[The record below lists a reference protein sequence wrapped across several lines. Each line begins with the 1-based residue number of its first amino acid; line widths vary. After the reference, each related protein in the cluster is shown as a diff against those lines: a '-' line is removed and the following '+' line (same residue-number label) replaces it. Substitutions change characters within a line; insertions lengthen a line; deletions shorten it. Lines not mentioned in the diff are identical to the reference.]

1 MNITGHEDRQKLIAW
16 AEAGLRL
23 LQPER
28 HKYQI
33 ATIEQEIGRL
43 REGRFVVAV
52 MGKAKRGKSTLL
64 NALLGR
70 RDDLLAPIDKLP
82 ASSAITRFRWGLC
95 EQVTVLMRDGRKESI
110 PTSQVRDYVT
120 EEANPENRKGVD
132 VVEIVAPF
140 PDFDRDLVLMDTPG
154 AGSLHEHHD
163 AILQGIMPQAD
174 AVIFLVTARMPL
186 DQDEVELLQRMK
198 AADVRRVFFAV
209 NKVDE
214 VTNPKDLEDALA
226 HNRSLLSQIG
236 VSVGTIFPIS
246 AKRAYQGDLTGS
258 GLVSMLGVI
267 RAEIASQKA
276 LLLSQRFV
284 AGVQAAMTSA
294 HQSAALELETSKK
307 SETELETESRRL
319 EKEKAECERKRP
331 LVESA
336 FTLAWGTAVDDFE
349 RSLNDASDSVQRE
362 VRKRIEETSSPAL
375 SAFAKDLSGFLTT
388 KLNAE
393 LAGPAERFEEAAR
406 TACKQLEAEYPKL
419 VLGEKNDASVS
430 VREDRKPLLRAGV
443 VSGLALLTPGV
454 AASLAGAI
462 PYIGPLLA
470 GLVFTAAAPAAL
482 LVTGIAGWNLAFGY
496 KASKLRLRED
506 MLEAAR
512 KQVKECFDVL
522 RTRRIP
528 DLRRTGTLILDQY
541 RNRLAH
547 RIADY
552 ELAIGNAKERR
563 KSPSEQAKIL
573 REEELLRQFL
583 SKQPQD
589 L

>member
-1 MNITGHEDRQKLIAW
+1 MNITGQEDRQKLIAW

-28 HKYQI
+28 HNDQI
-33 ATIEQEIGRL
+33 ATIEQEIARL
-43 REGRFVVAV
+43 KEGRFVVAV

-82 ASSAITRFRWGLC
+82 ASSAITRFRWGLR
-95 EQVTVLMRDGRKESI
+95 EGVTVVMRDGRKETI

-132 VVEIVAPF
+132 VVEIIAPF

-198 AADVRRVFFAV
+198 AADVRRVFFAI

-214 VTNPKDLEDALA
+214 VTKPKDLEDALA

-258 GLVSMLGVI
+258 GLVPMLGLI
-267 RAEIASQKA
+267 RAEITSQKA

-294 HQSAALELETSKK
+294 HRSVAIELETSKK
-307 SETELETESRRL
+307 TEAKLEQESRRL
-319 EKEKAECERKRP
+319 EKEKAECDRKRP

-349 RSLNDASDSVQRE
+349 RSLNDAADSVQRE
-362 VRKRIEETSSPAL
+362 VRMRIEETNPMAL
-375 SAFAKDLSGFLTT
+375 SGLAKDLSGFLTT
-388 KLNAE
+388 KLESE
-393 LAGPAERFEEAAR
+393 LAGPAKRFEEAAQA
-406 TACKQLEAEYPKL
+406 TCKQLEAEYPKL
-419 VLGEKNDASVS
+419 QLGDKSDASVS
-430 VREDRKPLLRAGV
+430 VREDRKPLLRAGF
-443 VSGLALLTPGV
+443 VSVLALLAPGV
-454 AASLAGAI
+454 AASLAGTV
-462 PYIGPLLA
+462 PLIGSVLA
-470 GLVFTAAAPAAL
+470 AMVFTAAAPAAL
-482 LVTGIAGWNLAFGY
+482 VVAGFAGLNLAFGY

-528 DLRRTGTLILDQY
+528 DLRRTGTLILEQY

-563 KSPSEQAKIL
+563 KDPSEQAQLL

-583 SKQPQD
+583 SKHAQD